1 MKLFFFGGSF
11 DPPHKGH
18 LEIIQ
23 YCCKHSDKL
32 LLIPAAN
39 SPLKNQPPSA
49 ERYHRIQMLKL
60 LIQDL
65 DFPIH
70 VDDWEINQPGP
81 SYTYETIR
89 HLQEN
94 YPDSNLSMVMGA
106 DQLMK
111 FYRWKNYDGIMN
123 SVQILGFNRDSC
135 DFMPPNE
142 MNLTWLKDFK
152 VDISSS
158 IIREKIAK
166 GDSSDDDLPPS
177 IQRYIQNNKLYDYQ

>member
-1 MKLFFFGGSF
+1 MKLFIFGGSF
-11 DPPHKGH
+11 DPPHRGH
-18 LEIIQ
+18 LEIIK
-23 YCCKHSDKL
+23 YCSKHSDKL

-39 SPLKNQPPSA
+39 SPLKNKPLVA
-49 ERYHRIQMLKL
+49 EGFHRIKMLKL

-65 DFPIH
+65 NSFIE
-70 VDDWEINQPGP
+70 VDDWEINQSGP
-81 SYTYETIR
+81 NYTYDTIK

-94 YPDSNLSMVMGA
+94 YPDSNYSMVMGA

-111 FYRWKNYDGIMN
+111 FNRWKNYEGIMN
-123 SVQILGFNRDSC
+123 SVQILGFNRDSS
-135 DFMPPNE
+135 DFIPPDE

-166 GDSSDDDLPPS
+166 GHSSDNDLPPS

>member
-32 LLIPAAN
+32 LLIPAAK

-65 DFPIH
+65 DFPIQ
-70 VDDWEINQPGP
+70 VDDWEINQSGP
-81 SYTYETIR
+81 SYTYDTIQ

-94 YPDSNLSMVMGA
+94 YPDSNLSMVIGA
-106 DQLMK
+106 DQLIK
-111 FYRWKNYDGIMN
+111 FQRWKNYKEIMN

-135 DFMPPNE
+135 DFTPPDE

-166 GDSSDDDLPPS
+166 GDSSDNDLTPS
-177 IQRYIQNNKLYDYQ
+177 IQRYIQNNKLYVYQ

>member
-1 MKLFFFGGSF
+1 
-11 DPPHKGH
+11 
-18 LEIIQ
+18 
-23 YCCKHSDKL
+23 
-32 LLIPAAN
+32 
-39 SPLKNQPPSA
+39 
-49 ERYHRIQMLKL
+49 MLKL

-65 DFPIH
+65 DFPIQ
-70 VDDWEINQPGP
+70 VDDWEINQSGP

-111 FYRWKNYDGIMN
+111 FHRWKNYEGIMN
-123 SVQILGFNRDSC
+123 SVQILGFNRDNC
-135 DFMPPNE
+135 DFTQPDE

-166 GDSSDDDLPPS
+166 GDSPDDDLHPS

>member
-11 DPPHKGH
+11 DPPHRAH

-23 YCCKHSDKL
+23 YCCKLSDKL

-39 SPLKNQPPSA
+39 SPLKNKPPIA
-49 ERYHRIQMLKL
+49 EGYHRIKMLKL
-60 LIQDL
+60 MIQDL
-65 DFPIH
+65 DSPIE
-70 VDDWEINQPGP
+70 VEDWEINQSGP
-81 SYTYETIR
+81 SYTYDTIQ

-94 YPDSNLSMVMGA
+94 YPDSNLSMVIGV
-106 DQLMK
+106 DQLIK
-111 FYRWKNYDGIMN
+111 FQRWKNYKEIMN

-135 DFMPPNE
+135 DFTPPDE

-166 GDSSDDDLPPS
+166 GDSLENDSSSS
-177 IQRYIQNNKLYDYQ
+177 IQRYIQNNKLYVYQ

>member
-1 MKLFFFGGSF
+1 MNLFFFGGSF

-65 DFPIH
+65 DFPIQ
-70 VDDWEINQPGP
+70 VDDWEINQSGP

-94 YPDSNLSMVMGA
+94 YPDSNLSMIMGA

-111 FYRWKNYDGIMN
+111 FHRWKNYEGIMN

-135 DFMPPNE
+135 DFTPPDE

>member
-1 MKLFFFGGSF
+1 M
-11 DPPHKGH
+11 
-18 LEIIQ
+18 
-23 YCCKHSDKL
+23 
-32 LLIPAAN
+32 IPATN

-65 DFPIH
+65 DFPIQ
-70 VDDWEINQPGP
+70 VDDWEINQSGP

-89 HLQEN
+89 YLQEN
-94 YPDSNLSMVMGA
+94 YPDSNLSMVIGA

-111 FYRWKNYDGIMN
+111 FHRWKNYEGIMN

-135 DFMPPNE
+135 DFTPPDE

-158 IIREKIAK
+158 IIRGKIAK
-166 GDSSDDDLPPS
+166 GDSSDNDLPPS

>member
-32 LLIPAAN
+32 LLIPATN

-65 DFPIH
+65 DFPIQ
-70 VDDWEINQPGP
+70 VDDWEINQSGP

-111 FYRWKNYDGIMN
+111 FYRWKNYEGIMN

-135 DFMPPNE
+135 DFTPPDE

-166 GDSSDDDLPPS
+166 GDSSDNDLTPS
-177 IQRYIQNNKLYDYQ
+177 IQRYIQNNKLYVYQ